1 MSHLDEIEAFV
12 QVVENN
18 SFTLAAK
25 NLGISAAA
33 VSKQINALEKR
44 LTVQLLTRSTR
55 KIELTE
61 VGLTYYQQCQRI
73 LTELNEADML
83 VSQMRKEPAGIL
95 RIAASNYYGERYIL
109 PHLAEFMSLYP
120 KVELHIDL
128 AERFPNL
135 AQENIDVLIGTSL
148 EGPPDLI
155 RRKICSGQYIICA
168 TPSYLQKYGTPKKPA
183 DLLQHRYIEHSM
195 RQPIGI
201 INLKNDQTITVKPI
215 LYLNSTKEMITCA
228 LQNIGII
235 KLHHYALE
243 DLIKSHQLCEVLSEY
258 RDIKRNVYL
267 FYQASRFVQPKIR
280 LFIDFVVK
288 KMGVE

>member
-1 MSHLDEIEAFV
+1 MSHLDEIESFI
-12 QVVENN
+12 QVVEKN

-44 LTVQLLTRSTR
+44 LAVQLLSRSTR

-61 VGLTYYQQCQRI
+61 VGQNYYQQCQRI
-73 LTELNEADML
+73 LIELHEAEIL
-83 VSQMRKEPAGIL
+83 VSQIKKEPSGIL
-95 RIAASNYYGERYIL
+95 RVVASNYYGERYVI

-120 KVELHIDL
+120 KVELHIEL
-128 AERFPNL
+128 AERFPDL
-135 AQENIDVLIGTSL
+135 AQENIDILIGTSF

-155 RRKICSGQYIICA
+155 RRKICSGQYVLCA
-168 TPSYLQKYGTPKKPA
+168 TKKYLAKYGVPKKPA
-183 DLLQHRYIEHSM
+183 DLIHHRYIEHSM
-195 RQPIGI
+195 RHPYGI
-201 INLKNDQTITVKPI
+201 INLKNDQSITVKPI
-215 LYLNSTKEMITCA
+215 LFLNSTKEMISCA
-228 LQNIGII
+228 LQDIGII

-243 DLIKSHQLCEVLSEY
+243 ELIQSHQLCEILPEY

-267 FYQASRFVQPKIR
+267 FYQSSRFVQPKIR
-280 LFIDFVVK
+280 HFIDFVVK

>member
-25 NLGISAAA
+25 ILGISAAA

-83 VSQMRKEPAGIL
+83 VSQMRKEPNGIL
-95 RIAASNYYGERYIL
+95 RIAASNYYGERYII
-109 PHLAEFMSLYP
+109 PYLAEFMSLYP

-155 RRKICSGQYIICA
+155 RRKICAGQYVICA
-168 TPSYLQKYGTPKKPA
+168 TPTYFKKYGTPKKPA

-195 RQPIGI
+195 RHPAGM
-201 INLKNDQTITVKPI
+201 INLKNDQTVTVKPI
-215 LYLNSTKEMITCA
+215 LFLNNTKEMITCA

-243 DLIKSHQLCEVLSEY
+243 NLIKSQQLCEVLSEY

-280 LFIDFVVK
+280 HFIDFVVK